1 MKRGLVAI
9 GKGFGVGLV
18 LTVSA
23 LVWATIGTE
32 AAHVR
37 YNDET
42 IVQYVAAALIVVP
55 VVAAALSLTSSLARR

>member
-23 LVWATIGTE
+23 LIWATIGTE
-32 AAHVR
+32 AARLR
-37 YNDET
+37 YSDET

-55 VVAAALSLTSSLARR
+55 VVAAALSLTSNLARR